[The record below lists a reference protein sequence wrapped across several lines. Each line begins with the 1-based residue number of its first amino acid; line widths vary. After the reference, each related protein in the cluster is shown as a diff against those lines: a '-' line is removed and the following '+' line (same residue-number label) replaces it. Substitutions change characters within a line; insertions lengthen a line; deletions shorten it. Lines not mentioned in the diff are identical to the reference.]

1 MSDKKTNYKKI
12 MQAAL
17 ELQKELEQL
26 NAGLV
31 PPDDNPV
38 LEEDI
43 TTDAFDIDNWN
54 FFLNRN
60 FSDEV
65 TENLRANIDLYIE
78 QMKQGEQQLEE
89 TEPESS
95 IPQGESEVPES
106 ETHTELQSTEDKT
119 NEPETYSRTDP
130 DENEKLS
137 ADQPEDI
144 QAEETD
150 ISDTEE
156 NTKEQP
162 LKNENTFTDTVIN
175 DEGTKYNPDT
185 NNKHVDVIQS
195 DKPIA
200 DAFGGGNVDEIGSM
214 KEKGNKP
221 KQQPKPK
228 LFDNRKFIGIAI
240 LVVLV
245 IVLGFVASQMLSKAS
260 NKKSV
265 PKDTAPKYSDSAPL
279 PSAIKD
285 NGNKAQIQED
295 ETRAKAAALFNS
307 RKETQQNENSPQTV
321 DGGVPQNMPQQ
332 QINGTNAP
340 QQGGQGSLTPESG
353 GTEVKDD
360 PIYQQRQALRQQY
373 LELARQAYSSA
384 PSVQGSWSD
393 MKQQRTAQ
401 DNTGQQINIPN
412 NATGVAEHKYSPA
425 AQAALAATPSNMS
438 QLAAAIGNS
447 TASNSKQAFF
457 ESNSSGKGY
466 LKTTRT
472 EKISPYT
479 LPAGTMIPAALISGI
494 NSDLP
499 GNITASVTENVY
511 DWHSAHVC
519 LIPQGSR
526 LFGTYSSSVSFG
538 QKRLQVSWQRLIFPD
553 GTTLSL
559 EGMSGVDRRG
569 YSGLKDKTYNHYTK
583 MFVAAVMT
591 TAFTII
597 PALVENQ
604 RNDNSISYGNSARD
618 TAASQAAQ
626 ALGNMGNKFFDKS
639 LNVQPTLL
647 IRPGKRFNVQVNAD
661 IPFYRAWG
669 SYR

>member
-1 MSDKKTNYKKI
+1 MSDKANYKNM
-12 MQAAL
+12 MQVAL

-26 NAGLV
+26 NAGVV

-43 TTDAFDIDNWN
+43 TTNDFDVDNWD
-54 FFLNRN
+54 FFHNRN
-60 FSDEV
+60 FSDEIIDD
-65 TENLRANIDLYIE
+65 LRVNQKLYIE

-89 TEPESS
+89 AEPESLTAQEETETS
-95 IPQGESEVPES
+95 KPEKQ
-106 ETHTELQSTEDKT
+106 TDKT
-119 NEPETYSRTDP
+119 NETETYSQTEP
-130 DENEKLS
+130 DEVKISSDEQS
-137 ADQPEDI
+137 QEI

-150 ISDTEE
+150 VSETGENRDTR
-156 NTKEQP
+156 KQSH
-162 LKNENTFTDTVIN
+162 KNIFVDTVIN
-175 DEGTKYNPDT
+175 DRGTKYNPDT
-185 NNKHVDVIQS
+185 NNKHVDVVQS

-200 DAFGGGNVDEIGSM
+200 DSFGGGNVDEIGAM
-214 KEKGNKP
+214 KEKANKP

-228 LFDNRKFIGIAI
+228 LFDNHKFMGGAI

-245 IVLGFVASQMLSKAS
+245 IVLCFVASQLLLKAS
-260 NKKSV
+260 DDKLM
-265 PKDTAPKYSDSAPL
+265 PKDTAPKYSASASL
-279 PSAIKD
+279 PSAIQES
-285 NGNKAQIQED
+285 GNKAQIQED
-295 ETRAKAAALFNS
+295 ETRAKAAVSFNDS
-307 RKETQQNENSPQTV
+307 QQETLQNENNPQMA
-321 DGGVPQNMPQQ
+321 DADMPQQ
-332 QINGTNAP
+332 QANGTNVP
-340 QQGGQGSLTPESG
+340 QQGGQGSLSPESG
-353 GTEVKDD
+353 GIEVKDD

-393 MKQQRTAQ
+393 LKQQQAAHKNLGMQ
-401 DNTGQQINIPN
+401 MNIPN
-412 NATGVAEHKYSPA
+412 NTTAAAAEHKYSPA

-438 QLAAAIGNS
+438 QHTGAGNSAAA
-447 TASNSKQAFF
+447 NSKQAFF
-457 ESNSSGKGY
+457 DSNSSGKGY

-494 NSDLP
+494 NSELP

-569 YSGLKDKTYNHYTK
+569 YSGLKDKIYNHYTK
-583 MFVAAVMT
+583 MIVAAAMT

-647 IRPGKRFNVQVNAD
+647 IRPGKRFNIQVNAD

-669 SYR
+669 VYR